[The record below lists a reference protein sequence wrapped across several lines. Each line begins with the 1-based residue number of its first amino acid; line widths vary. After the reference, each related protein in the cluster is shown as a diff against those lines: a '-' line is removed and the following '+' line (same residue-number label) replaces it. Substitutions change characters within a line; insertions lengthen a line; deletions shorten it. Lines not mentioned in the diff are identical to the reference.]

1 MGVIEA
7 AAVNKPW
14 RTDDHRYS
22 DPSQKTQ
29 MEIIKV
35 FRYPRGGSD
44 YGSKPFDPHSIWV
57 WVLSESTLAGG
68 KAVQESDE
76 EFTCAVKKS

>member
-1 MGVIEA
+1 MVLRW
-7 AAVNKPW
+7 KRPW
-14 RTDDHRYS
+14 ERTRQGRCRS
-22 DPSQKTQ
+22 
-29 MEIIKV
+29 IRIV